1 MLQPDVKKWK
11 MVLEYHKHHSNTDLT
26 FEHSVAALIASIL
39 TSCSSSHNSSAVAAV
54 GGFARVTSIDQMT

>member
-1 MLQPDVKKWK
+1 

>member
-1 MLQPDVKKWK
+1 

-39 TSCSSSHNSSAVAAV
+39 TSCSSSHNSRSGSCCWWFCACYEHRPDDV
-54 GGFARVTSIDQMT
+54 